1 MYAES
6 DRYLRHNL
14 IDWFSQ
20 HEVSAARIA
29 VVGAGAIGNEVVKNL
44 ALLGVGQIDV
54 YDFDTVEIHNLTR
67 SVLLRERDIGTSKA
81 QAVVSHAAELDPNC
95 RLRAFTGDI
104 RDTLNPSAL
113 SAYRAVVSAVD
124 NFDARLRLNQLCLL
138 AGVDLVNSAI
148 DSRFVSLEVF
158 AHSQWDVA
166 CYECHLP
173 ESTYQRMALRY
184 SCGGLLK
191 RAFVEQK
198 VPTTTITAS
207 LAGAMAAAA
216 ALGLGQSK
224 RTGTRAGTD
233 ARQDARTGAEAD
245 PIRGSADLDDHRRS
259 NGSRRVFL
267 DSHTMISQAASL
279 KRQPGCAACSGFE
292 RRPERGQLADLI
304 AASDAD
310 TDADVTANAT
320 KAVDDNT
327 VPVVLPEPIITAYGC
342 TQCGNQR
349 GVRGAA
355 SELIGQRAR
364 QFDDQL
370 SWCPTCQKASMAVEV
385 RDRFEFTE
393 LITLLAQ
400 LPTLRA
406 PVPFA
411 LVQFA
416 QATQFIEWDAAPH
429 NSMKDPTWPMT

>member
-1 MYAES
+1 VNAESVNDES
-6 DRYLRHNL
+6 DRYRRHNL

-20 HEVSAARIA
+20 QEVSAARIA

-81 QAVVSHAAELDPNC
+81 QAVVSRAAELDPNC

-173 ESTYQRMALRY
+173 ESAYQRMAQRY

-224 RTGTRAGTD
+224 RTG
-233 ARQDARTGAEAD
+233 
-245 PIRGSADLDDHRRS
+245 SADLDDHGQS
-259 NGSRRVFL
+259 NSSRRVFL

-292 RRPERGQLADLI
+292 RRPERGHLADFI
-304 AASDAD
+304 AASASAEDVDA
-310 TDADVTANAT
+310 TAT
-320 KAVDDNT
+320 KAATKAADDNT

-349 GVRGAA
+349 GMRGTA
-355 SELIGQRAR
+355 SDLIGQRVR

-370 SWCPTCQKASMAVEV
+370 SWCPTCQTASMAVEI
-385 RDRFEFTE
+385 RERFELTE
-393 LITLLAQ
+393 LISLLAQ
-400 LPTLRA
+400 MPTLRA

-416 QATQFIEWDAAPH
+416 SATQFIEWDAAPH
-429 NSMKDPTWPMT
+429 KSMKDPTWPMN